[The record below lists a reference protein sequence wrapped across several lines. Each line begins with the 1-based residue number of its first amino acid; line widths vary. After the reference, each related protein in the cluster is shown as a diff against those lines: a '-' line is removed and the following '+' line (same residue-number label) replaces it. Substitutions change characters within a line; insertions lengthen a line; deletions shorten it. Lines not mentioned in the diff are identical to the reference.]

1 MGLSP
6 HLAFTA
12 PWGWPPVRQNMG
24 LPDASPQ
31 KDPLP
36 CRVLQR
42 CQDLGCTESRGG
54 GCGGPQA
61 PPPPLE
67 GQTQGM
73 PPHNVPWEQPWDG
86 ANSGPR
92 SNPAW
97 DGDKQEAPVPWW
109 WSPAGQECASGHR
122 AVCLE
127 RKQPVPAGRSQ
138 EQHGQE

>member
-1 MGLSP
+1 VEVPRRRLP
-6 HLAFTA
+6 H
-12 PWGWPPVRQNMG
+12 W
-24 LPDASPQ
+24 
-31 KDPLP
+31 
-36 CRVLQR
+36 
-42 CQDLGCTESRGG
+42 RGR
-54 GCGGPQA
+54 
-61 PPPPLE
+61 
-67 GQTQGM
+67 QGM

-109 WSPAGQECASGHR
+109 WPPAGQECASGHR